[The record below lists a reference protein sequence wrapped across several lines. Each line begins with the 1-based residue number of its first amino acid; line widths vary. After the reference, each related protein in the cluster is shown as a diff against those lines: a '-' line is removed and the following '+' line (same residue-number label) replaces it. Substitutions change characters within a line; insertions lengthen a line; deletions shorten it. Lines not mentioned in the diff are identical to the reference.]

1 MQRGMA
7 RFDVEGFDVSTRFTR
22 LLATQSDQLWI
33 LLGRWRR
40 CGGGVH
46 RRYARRTHPMT
57 MCGFWDSKKEL
68 GVCPV
73 PLSML
78 WRRTSTAKCGWA
90 RCKARRCS
98 ISHRPCSTAEGFDA
112 QQILIEQDGNF
123 QFLLETETVWDIA
136 LDGGNR
142 KWLATVNN
150 GVFLLS
156 PDGREQ
162 VAHFTAENSPLLANE
177 VYDLAIDQQ
186 SGMVYF
192 ATPMGLTSYRGE
204 ATNFRAELDGGGLR
218 IFPNPWRPEYTE
230 QVTIDGLAFGSEL
243 HILDASGAR
252 VRKVESAGGRAV
264 WDTKDDRGRLVPEG
278 VYYLLAG
285 EDAGKSGA
293 SGKMVILR

>member
-1 MQRGMA
+1 MPSA
-7 RFDVEGFDVSTRFTR
+7 FVYAVEEDLDGEVWVGTLQGPAVFYQPQALF
-22 LLATQSDQLWI
+22 
-33 LLGRWRR
+33 
-40 CGGGVH
+40 
-46 RRYARRTHPMT
+46 
-57 MCGFWDSKKEL
+57 E
-68 GVCPV
+68 
-73 PLSML
+73 
-78 WRRTSTAKCGWA
+78 
-90 RCKARRCS
+90 
-98 ISHRPCSTAEGFDA
+98 AEGFDA